1 MPRPSTV
8 RLPLQ
13 LASLRTWCEWDHAL
27 AYAAVIPHLLSPD
40 NDRHRGR
47 IRTVYYLQLLRRM
60 KRVKGARAAGI
71 KAFLE
76 SQCDA
81 QHLRSLTKTS
91 SYVTYQRR
99 LHLTNKGGARIR
111 SILTTGLIAKVLV
124 SPHAVQKGRRTL
136 TQAYNYVY
144 AQHRTGLAIE
154 SHNPRTRLLWF
165 SSKRAAHLCAA
176 FVDFL
181 QHRGRQPIVDT
192 STLLVLE
199 QTMGAFLATS
209 LMYQELLIGGT
220 DLGVPLPASTRSQ
233 MKLRSLP
240 SLACSH
246 DPFRLD
252 ALPRWDVR
260 VEPF

>member
-1 MPRPSTV
+1 MPSPPTV

-60 KRVKGARAAGI
+60 KRVRGTRAANI

-81 QHLRSLTKTS
+81 RHLRSLTKTS

-99 LHLTNKGGARIR
+99 LYLTNKAGAQIR
-111 SILTTGLIAKVLV
+111 SVLTTGLVAKVLV
-124 SPHAVQKGRRTL
+124 SPHAVHQGRRTL
-136 TQAYNYVY
+136 TKAYDYVY
-144 AQHRTGLAIE
+144 AHHRTGLAVE
-154 SHNPRTRLLWF
+154 SHNPRTRVVWF
-165 SSKRAAHLCAA
+165 SSKRVAHLCAA

-181 QHRGRQPIVDT
+181 QHRGRHPVVGA
-192 STLLVLE
+192 STLLALE
-199 QTMGAFLATS
+199 QTMGAFLATA
-209 LMYQELLIGGT
+209 LVYQDLLSGRAQL
-220 DLGVPLPASTRSQ
+220 DVQLPASTRTL

-240 SLACSH
+240 RLACSDDAFH
-246 DPFRLD
+246 LD
-252 ALPRWDVR
+252 AVPRWDAR
-260 VEPF
+260 TEQL